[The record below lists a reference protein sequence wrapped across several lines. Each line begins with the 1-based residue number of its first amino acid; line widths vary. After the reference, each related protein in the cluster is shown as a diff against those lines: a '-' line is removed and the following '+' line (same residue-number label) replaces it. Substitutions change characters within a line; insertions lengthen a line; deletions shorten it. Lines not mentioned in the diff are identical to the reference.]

1 MHSENAP
8 EDKGLPN
15 TNISANEMQVAHLS
29 DSATI
34 QQREDGLKEEVTHEG
49 TFTSTLESNGAS
61 RLLDDLRMDQPEQTS
76 ETVNFGH
83 IRNAMHE
90 TAAGE
95 NTPSNHSLDLVD
107 GCAVGSLEEAQ
118 FAIAQPPPNMTSSA
132 NQEPPTTRAPA
143 ISANYSP
150 MQSPSS
156 DSPIS
161 SVQPPGTSSN
171 LNPSELRTFVS
182 LSTSSPETL
191 SLPSSP
197 DVLQVEESRTKSDS
211 GRSSPYLLIN
221 KDSMAD
227 ASKFEMSG
235 LLYARSTTDKHNRY

>member
-1 MHSENAP
+1 
-8 EDKGLPN
+8 
-15 TNISANEMQVAHLS
+15 MQVAHLS
-29 DSATI
+29 DSATV
-34 QQREDGLKEEVTHEG
+34 QQRDDGLKDEVTHEG
-49 TFTSTLESNGAS
+49 TFTSTLESNGCS
-61 RLLDDLRMDQPEQTS
+61 MISEWISLSEPPKQRTLITLETLCIKLLQARILCLITVWTYIVDDST
-76 ETVNFGH
+76 
-83 IRNAMHE
+83 
-90 TAAGE
+90 
-95 NTPSNHSLDLVD
+95 
-107 GCAVGSLEEAQ
+107 VGSLEEMQ
-118 FAIAQPPPNMTSSA
+118 FVIAQPPNMTSS
-132 NQEPPTTRAPA
+132 NQESVTTRAPH

-156 DSPIS
+156 DSPHN
-161 SVQPPGTSSN
+161 SVQPQGTSSN

>member
-1 MHSENAP
+1 VHSEKSP
-8 EDKGLPN
+8 EDKALPD
-15 TNISANEMQVAHLS
+15 TSMSANEMQIAHLS
-29 DSATI
+29 DSATV
-34 QQREDGLKEEVTHEG
+34 QQREDGLKEEVSREG

-61 RLLDDLRMDQPEQTS
+61 RLLDDLRMDQHEQIS

-107 GCAVGSLEEAQ
+107 GCTVGSLEKAQ
-118 FAIAQPPPNMTSSA
+118 FAVAQPPNITSSA
-132 NQEPPTTRAPA
+132 NQEPPTTRAPP
-143 ISANYSP
+143 ITANYSP

-156 DSPIS
+156 DSPLG
-161 SVQPPGTSSN
+161 SVQPQGTSSN
-171 LNPSELRTFVS
+171 LIPSELRTFVS

-197 DVLQVEESRTKSDS
+197 DVLQVEESRAKSDS